1 MSEGKEKAVDISSV
15 RTLDQIR
22 EAFELLKENEESTDR
37 ELQTLLSSHRFIE
50 AELKELL
57 QSGQLQI
64 GKVQNEAMD
73 MTKNITFTAS
83 LADGVSAKVKQ
94 LDLAK
99 GRVSDCQQRVNDL
112 IDLRLCADGVKH
124 ALNDENY
131 EKAAAHLHRFLAM
144 DEKQLK
150 VTAQR
155 MNEGNGQGLVSL
167 DGALATLHDGK
178 DRVRRVVSQRF
189 DEAVQNDDLASIE
202 RFFKLFPLI
211 NMHEGGLERFSKYMS
226 TKIATTSQQNLSGA
240 LNTMPGDTRSSVI
253 FADTLTL
260 LFEGIARTVEIHQPL
275 IETYYGPGRLT
286 TVLFMLQKECDKQAA
301 QIFHEFRKKRHVSD
315 KVEKVRDS
323 IYGSASLSSASMTG
337 SFNESAPKLEAREVD
352 HVLEEMALLQAR
364 SEMYFKFVKIKSM
377 GDIDAAST
385 DKEQSAVKKQ
395 AVERDLLQT
404 GLCQSTQEL
413 MSEYVLFEEFY
424 MTQNI
429 RKAVQHQ
436 HDSSNDMTDDK
447 LLDDVFFIIK
457 QCLSRAA
464 GCGNLDGFC
473 AVTNNACSILDTEFA
488 SVLLSQLK
496 MGFPSGYLDMTM
508 NVIQTSLHH
517 GYRKAAAQATG
528 DSERQK
534 TVFLSAFNCAENSM
548 DYIARLRSR
557 MQQDTFTLVSGKS
570 QHEKDKLENSLSGFS
585 NLSDRFQAITDQG
598 MQMLRQSVIKPRIKP
613 WVDTFPNHDIT
624 ENTFADYEANDP
636 FVQTFIMNL
645 DGLLSSFKGSLTTN
659 NYETFVSMIASEVT
673 LQIEKA
679 ALKSKFSRLGGL
691 QFDREIRSLVSF
703 FANWSM
709 REKFSRLNQIATILN
724 LEAVNEVNDFQEN
737 WKLTTSEIKQI
748 LSLRVD
754 FRPDEVKKV
763 RL

>member
-1 MSEGKEKAVDISSV
+1 MSAEKDSIDFTKLRS
-15 RTLDQIR
+15 LEQIR
-22 EAFELLKENEESTDR
+22 AAFETLKANEDKTDQ
-37 ELQTLLSSHRFIE
+37 ELECLLSSHRFID

-64 GKVQNEAMD
+64 GKVHNEAVEMS
-73 MTKNITFTAS
+73 KNIGFTAS

-99 GRVSDCQQRVNDL
+99 VRVSDCQQRVNDL
-112 IDLRLCADGVKH
+112 IDLRHCADGVKS
-124 ALNDENY
+124 ALSDENY

-144 DEKQLK
+144 DEKVLK
-150 VTAQR
+150 ATAKT

-167 DGALATLHDGK
+167 DGALATLHDGEN
-178 DRVRRVVSQRF
+178 RVRRVVSQRF
-189 DEAVQNDDLASIE
+189 DEAVQADDLASIE

-211 NMHEGGLERFSKYMS
+211 NMHDGGLERFSKYMNA
-226 TKIATTSQQNLSGA
+226 KLATTSKQNLNGA
-240 LNTMPGDTRSSVI
+240 LNTIPTDPRASVI

-260 LFEGIARTVEIHQPL
+260 LFEGIARTIEIHQPL

-286 TVLFMLQKECDKQAA
+286 TVLFMLQKECDKQASL
-301 QIFHEFRKKRHVSD
+301 IFNEFRKKRQVKE

-323 IYGSASLSSASMTG
+323 IYGSNSLQSASMTG
-337 SFNESAPKLEAREVD
+337 SFSNESIPKLEAREVD
-352 HVLEEMALLQAR
+352 HILEEMALLQSR
-364 SEMYFKFVKIKSM
+364 SEMYFKFVRIKSA
-377 GDIDAAST
+377 GDIDALNDENQDT
-385 DKEQSAVKKQ
+385 DEKKKM
-395 AVERDLLQT
+395 VERDLLT
-404 GLCQSTQEL
+404 CGLSQSVQEL

-429 RKAVQHQ
+429 RKAVHQ
-436 HDSSNDMTDDK
+436 QQDSSNDMTDDK
-447 LLDDVFFIIK
+447 VLDDVFFIVK

-464 GCGNLDGFC
+464 GCNNLDGFC
-473 AVTNNACSILDTEFA
+473 AVSNNACSILDTEFA
-488 SVLLSQLK
+488 ATLLSQLK
-496 MGFPSGYLDMTM
+496 LGFPSGYLDMTM
-508 NVIQTSLHH
+508 NVIQTSFHH

-534 TVFLSAFNCAENSM
+534 VIFLSALNCAENSM
-548 DYIARLRSR
+548 DYLGRLNSKLRQD
-557 MQQDTFTLVSGKS
+557 MQGLTSGKS
-570 QHEKDKLENSLSGFS
+570 QHDKDKLENCLSGFPG
-585 NLSDRFQAITDQG
+585 LIDRFKGITDQG
-598 MQMLRQSVIKPRIKP
+598 MQMLRQAVIKPRIKP
-613 WVDTFPNHDIT
+613 WVDTFPSHNID
-624 ENTFADYEANDP
+624 EDTFADYEANDP

-645 DGLLSSFKGSLTTN
+645 DGLLGSFKGSLTGN
-659 NYETFVSMIASEVT
+659 NYENFVSMMASEVT

-748 LSLRVD
+748 LGLRAD
-754 FRPDEVKKV
+754 FGTDEVKKL